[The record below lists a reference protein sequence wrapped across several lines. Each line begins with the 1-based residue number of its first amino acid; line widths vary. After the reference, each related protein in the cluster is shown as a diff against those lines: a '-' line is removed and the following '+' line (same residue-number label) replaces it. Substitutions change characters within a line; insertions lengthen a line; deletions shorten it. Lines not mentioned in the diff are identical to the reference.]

1 MATFDD
7 LLKRTGGGA
16 SSPTGVPNQPKVPGG
31 PPTPSQ
37 PPAFVNP
44 ASAATAP
51 NGRPPGPPPM
61 PAGGY
66 GSALPIAAGANG
78 GQAQAGQ
85 TGGVRQQGRPP
96 LPGQNQPAAP
106 APPGQADATGAGIQ
120 TATTATPLVYAL
132 DHVPD
137 AVERAN
143 MPPGAQIQTPYGSV
157 DSQGNLIPS
166 PEGAAKYQQAIVSA
180 RRSFGPHPWAD
191 DPQAPPP
198 PVKLGRKNF
207 NAFTGQWTKASV

>member
-7 LLKRTGGGA
+7 LLNRNGGNG
-16 SSPTGVPNQPKVPGG
+16 SPTGVPNQPKVPGG

-44 ASAATAP
+44 VGVQTGP
-51 NGRPPGPPPM
+51 NGRPPLPP
-61 PAGGY
+61 GGT
-66 GSALPIAAGANG
+66 GASLPLAQGANG
-78 GQAQAGQ
+78 GVAQ
-85 TGGVRQQGRPP
+85 TGQQQKTGQQTRPP
-96 LPGQNQPAAP
+96 MPGQPSAP
-106 APPGQADATGAGIQ
+106 APPNQNVGAGIQ
-120 TATTATPLVYAL
+120 TSTTATPLVMAL

-137 AVERAN
+137 AVERAS

-157 DSQGNLIPS
+157 DAQGNLIPS
-166 PEGAAKYQQAIVSA
+166 PEGAAKYQQAVVSA

-207 NAFTGQWTKASV
+207 NPFTGQWTKGSGV